1 MLRSVKAKCVT
12 CRKFAVKCAD
22 EQSAA
27 LPEDQVVFRCPFSLC
42 GIDYAGPLAVKVAS
56 GTAKVWIAL
65 FVCGITRAV
74 YLDLVS
80 SLRTEEFLLAFRR
93 FCARWGKPQRTR
105 LDNATTF
112 TAASKAFAI
121 DWVFNPPS
129 APWFGGFYE

>member
-12 CRKFAVKCAD
+12 CRKFAAKCAD
-22 EQSAA
+22 EQSAP
-27 LPEDQVVFRCPFSLC
+27 LPEDRVVFRRPFSLC

-65 FVCGITRAV
+65 FLCGITRAV

-93 FCARWGKPQRTR
+93 FCARWGKPQR
-105 LDNATTF
+105 
-112 TAASKAFAI
+112 I
-121 DWVFNPPS
+121 
-129 APWFGGFYE
+129 